1 MENLNSVIS
10 SFNLQKTLQSK
21 IWVDNGKKINPK
33 VRENL
38 LEIAYQFIDSF
49 GLDVVVDDI
58 IIVGSIANYNWSK
71 FSDIDL
77 HILIDYNQFTKKL
90 KPLYIEYFDLK
101 KIVFNQKRDIK
112 MFGYDVEV
120 YVEDSDIKGV
130 SGGVYSILN
139 DEWLSK
145 PKKERM
151 GKPNFTVIVQK
162 SKQWMRIIDG
172 VIENIQNES
181 PNEIKNIV
189 NKYKEKL
196 KKYRLCGLE
205 KDGEMSIENLV
216 FKVLRRNGY
225 IEKLYSIPT
234 KLIDKKLSLDE
245 KLKN

>member
-10 SFNLQKTLQSK
+10 SFNLQKTLQPK
-21 IWVDNGKKINPK
+21 IWVDNGKKMNPK
-33 VRENL
+33 VRKNL

-58 IIVGSIANYNWSK
+58 IVVGSIANYNWSK

-77 HILIDYNQFTKKL
+77 HILIDYNQFPKKL

-120 YVEDSDIKGV
+120 YAEDSDMKGV
-130 SGGVYSILN
+130 SGGIYSILN

-145 PKKERM
+145 PKKESKD
-151 GKPNFTVIVQK
+151 KPNFTSIKQK

-172 VIENIQNES
+172 VIENIENES
-181 PNEIKNIV
+181 PNEIKNIIK
-189 NKYKEKL
+189 KYKEKL

-205 KDGEMSIENLV
+205 KGGEMSTENLV

-225 IEKLYSIPT
+225 IEKLYNIPT